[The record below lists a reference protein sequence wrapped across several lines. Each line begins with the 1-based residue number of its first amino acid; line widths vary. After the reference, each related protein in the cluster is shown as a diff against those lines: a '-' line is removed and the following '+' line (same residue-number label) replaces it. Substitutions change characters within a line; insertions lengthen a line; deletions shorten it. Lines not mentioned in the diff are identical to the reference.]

1 MPLLNSIARI
11 CKQEIDSGISPHVVP
26 LLFVVVVVQLT
37 RRRSSF
43 TTLAHKLQLRGLS
56 DCRVGLPMFR
66 TGRGVP
72 QINLRLPP
80 YCPLVK
86 AARPASAR
94 TSVQN
99 FETTALLVAL
109 SPDERDHHR

>member
-26 LLFVVVVVQLT
+26 LLFVVVVQLT

-43 TTLAHKLQLRGLS
+43 TTLAHMLQLRGLS

-72 QINLRLPP
+72 QINLRLPT

>member
-26 LLFVVVVVQLT
+26 LLFVVVVQLT

-43 TTLAHKLQLRGLS
+43 TTLAHLLQLRGLS